1 MKNAETIDIG
11 EPPEQQQMD
20 ATVGLILMVGVL
32 ASMTLIV
39 SGYVWRWINTG
50 HMTMDYQLPAT
61 SLFQFWV
68 EDVRQAL
75 IGGWRPRLLVN
86 LGIALLMATP
96 YVRVLVSVFH
106 FAFVQRNLKY
116 TLFTLL
122 VFSILTASLFFNV
135 NL

>member
-1 MKNAETIDIG
+1 MKDARTIDIG
-11 EPPEQQQMD
+11 EPPAQQKMD

-32 ASMTLIV
+32 ASMALIV

-50 HMTMDYQLPAT
+50 HMAMDYQIPAT
-61 SLFQFWV
+61 NLFQFWI

-75 IGGWRPRLLVN
+75 MGGWRPRLLVS

-106 FAFVQRNLKY
+106 FAFVQKNLKY